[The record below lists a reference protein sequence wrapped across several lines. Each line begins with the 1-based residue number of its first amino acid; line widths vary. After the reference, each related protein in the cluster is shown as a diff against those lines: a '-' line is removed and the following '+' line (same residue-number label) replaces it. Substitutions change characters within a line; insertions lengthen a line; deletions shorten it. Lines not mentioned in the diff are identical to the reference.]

1 MTERLTRG
9 LLAGLVLVYLLLAG
23 AYSALTP
30 AAMADQ
36 HNPDENAHMIYVQ
49 TVALG
54 HLPVFT
60 DAQHGY
66 ENHQPPLYYML
77 AAPVYLA
84 AKGQGDAAAT
94 KAVRWVSVVLGALLI
109 FAAYGAGRVFMPAD
123 PRFALGTAVF
133 VGLLPANVALNASV
147 TNDSLTTLV
156 SVGALWLLGRIV
168 HAEDDASRVRLTVW
182 LGVTL
187 GLAVWTKSLTLSLY
201 PTVAMTFLLLARY
214 DVLEGVPAARLA
226 GLALGLGGL
235 IGLPW
240 LVRNTLL
247 YGDPLAQRL
256 LLVTLNNGANNV
268 PIDAMIAL
276 FGGMGG
282 YFAKVAQWAFSS
294 FWGGFDSMRLFWDQ
308 DPRRPHPNFLRGL
321 TPTYQVLLLVSLA
334 PVFGLVRQWRRWS
347 APAVRRVGL
356 LLLAAQL
363 VFAGI
368 AFLNYN
374 LHFFQAQGRYLFP
387 ALFPLA
393 FFFVLGWRGLL
404 PRPTW
409 FPAFVGFLAAGLLAL
424 NLYTLLALLLPR
436 FS

>member
-30 AAMADQ
+30 AATADQ

-123 PRFALGTAVF
+123 PWLALGTAVF

-156 SVGALWLLGRIV
+156 SVAALWLLGRII

-214 DVLEGVPAARLA
+214 DVLVGVPAARLA

-240 LVRNTLL
+240 LVRNTFL

-334 PVFGLVRQWRRWS
+334 PVFGLVRQWRRWA

-424 NLYTLLALLLPR
+424 NLYTLLGLLLPR

>member
-1 MTERLTRG
+1 MKEHLSRW

-23 AYSALTP
+23 AYGAITP
-30 AAMADQ
+30 AATADQ

-49 TVALG
+49 TLASG

-66 ENHQPPLYYML
+66 ENHQPPLYYAL

-109 FAAYGAGRVFMPAD
+109 LAAYGTVRALMPAD
-123 PRFALGTAVF
+123 SWLALGTATF

-156 SVGALWLLGRIV
+156 VVAALGLLIGIAR
-168 HAEDDASRVRLTVW
+168 AEDDAARVRLTLW

-187 GLAVWTKSLTLSLY
+187 GLGVWTKSLTLSLFA
-201 PTVAMTFLLLARY
+201 TVAIAFLLLARE
-214 DVLEGVPAARLA
+214 DVLKGATAARLA

-247 YGDPLAQRL
+247 YGDPLAQHL
-256 LLVTLNNGANNV
+256 LLVTLNNGENNV
-268 PIDAMIAL
+268 PIDVMIAL
-276 FGGMGG
+276 FGGFGG
-282 YFAKVAQWAFSS
+282 YCAKVAQWAFTS

-321 TPTYQVLLLVSLA
+321 TPTYQVLLLLSLA
-334 PVFGLVRQWRRWS
+334 PIFGLIRRRRQW
-347 APAVRRVGL
+347 AGPAVERMGL
-356 LLLAAQL
+356 LFLAAQII
-363 VFAGI
+363 FTGI

-387 ALFPLA
+387 ALLPLA

-404 PRPTW
+404 PKPSW
-409 FPAFVGFLAAGLLAL
+409 FPAWVCLLTVGLLAL
-424 NLYTLLALLLPR
+424 NLYTLFALLMPR
-436 FS
+436 FG